1 MEPVDSGLEHRASC
15 LINNFNY
22 APYVVAAVRSALE
35 QTRSFAE
42 IIVVDDGSTDDSR
55 ERLRS
60 EFAGDSRVRVVEQE
74 NGGQLSCFH
83 SGLEASNG
91 DLIFFLDADD
101 VYEPTYLETIED
113 LYRRQLSCH
122 FVVSAYRTFG
132 REEGAVQRFPEG
144 RDLGYSAVLALTR
157 SLAKLWVSPTST
169 LSMRRAV
176 LERFLPLPRPED
188 WRTRADDCLLFGSAL
203 AGARKSYS
211 AAPLVGYR
219 IHGENH
225 WYGREFDGAYEA
237 EREAA
242 LDRLLADLIRRLHL
256 EDLAARAPEEFARI
270 DRPDLRQLRHYG
282 RIAAR
287 ASGSVGDRLGMLGA
301 MARHFSGL

>member
-1 MEPVDSGLEHRASC
+1 MAPVDPGPQHRASC
-15 LINNFNY
+15 LINNYNY
-22 APYVVAAVRSALE
+22 GPYVVEAVRSALG
-35 QTRSFAE
+35 QSRSFDE
-42 IIVVDDGSTDDSR
+42 IIVVDDGSTDDSL
-55 ERLRS
+55 ERLRT
-60 EFAGDSRVRVVEQE
+60 EFGGENRVVVVPKE

-83 SGLEASNG
+83 SGLDASTG

-101 VYEPTYLETIED
+101 VYEPSYLATVGDI
-113 LYRRQLSCH
+113 YRNQPACH

-132 REEGAVQRFPEG
+132 REERDVQLFPAD

-157 SLAKLWVSPTST
+157 SLTKLWVSPTST
-169 LSMRRAV
+169 LSMRRSV

-219 IHGENH
+219 VHGDNH
-225 WYGREFDGAYEA
+225 WYGRKFDSAYEV

-242 LDRLLADLIRRLHL
+242 LDRLLADLTRRLRL
-256 EDLAARAPEEFARI
+256 EDLAARAADEFARI
-270 DRPDLRQLRHYG
+270 DHPEFRHLRHYG

-287 ASGSVGDRLGMLGA
+287 APVSVGARLGMLTA
-301 MARHFSGL
+301 MARHFSGV